1 MEHIPVLDYFQ
12 REHQLPLMQSWL
24 HLWIDGCRVVN
35 MVELMVALQIQL
47 QQSYKNHF
55 AKTYCVSNNKL

>member
-1 MEHIPVLDYFQ
+1 
-12 REHQLPLMQSWL
+12 
-24 HLWIDGCRVVN
+24 